1 MARSPGGSK
10 ASFAGVR
17 SPPLRGV
24 GYPSWDGL
32 AGKTRGWRERR
43 FSRRD
48 ALCASA
54 WDGRTKAE
62 AFHSQPMHRRTP
74 GGLAGICPG
83 GANTF
88 PAGVRSPPLRGVG
101 YPSSD
106 GLAGQTR
113 RWRERRCCR
122 RDALCASAWD
132 GRTKA
137 EAFHSQPMHRRTP
150 GGLAGICPGGA
161 NTFPAGVRSPPLRGG
176 QRR

>member
-1 MARSPGGSK
+1 
-10 ASFAGVR
+10 
-17 SPPLRGV
+17 LRGRTQTEAQHNQRGQTNARRPNGV
-24 GYPSWDGL
+24 IPRWKQSLIYGRAEPAPPRGGLFKLGWPSGENP
-32 AGKTRGWRERR
+32 GITRRR

-62 AFHSQPMHRRTP
+62 AFHSEPMHRRTP
-74 GGLAGICPG
+74 GSLAGICPG

-101 YPSSD
+101 YPSWD

-122 RDALCASAWD
+122 RDALCASAWR
-132 GRTKA
+132 GRT
-137 EAFHSQPMHRRTP
+137 
-150 GGLAGICPGGA
+150 
-161 NTFPAGVRSPPLRGG
+161 
-176 QRR
+176 